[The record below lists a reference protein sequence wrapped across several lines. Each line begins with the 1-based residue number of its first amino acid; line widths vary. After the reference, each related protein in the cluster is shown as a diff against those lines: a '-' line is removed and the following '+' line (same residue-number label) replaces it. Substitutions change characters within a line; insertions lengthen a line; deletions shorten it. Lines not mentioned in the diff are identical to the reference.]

1 MTSRRI
7 GLVRMLFP
15 FGMICLP
22 LAATVAAAEA
32 PPMAKAPS
40 AAQTPSM
47 ERVVALLQT
56 GQEPVRVVCFG
67 DSITGV
73 YYHTGGRRAWCDML
87 GIALKRLYP
96 QARVEMFN
104 AGISGNTS
112 AAGLKRIE
120 KDVLARRPHLVV
132 VMFGMNDTARAPRE
146 QFEAN
151 LKSIVDRCRGIGA
164 AVVLCTPNSVYPNE
178 PRPVERLAQFAES
191 VRRVAK
197 ELSVPLADCYQ
208 AYEAIR
214 AKDPQAWKL
223 LMSETIHPSM
233 NGHRLFA
240 EVMAQAISGRRVS
253 LDDVPAP
260 DDALRFTLRRLRAGQ
275 PVSMIAMPPYD
286 RLVPDAL
293 RELFPQARIEVAV
306 WPTEGQSLKQ
316 LEQWA
321 AGVRRQKPNLVVVA
335 IPASVRASSEDDFI
349 RACSWI
355 LDLSIDFGHLS
366 WDRMVV
372 LPSVT
377 SPLDAE
383 QSRDESLARRIIQ
396 GADAA
401 VVERRPGDTRTA
413 AEIVRAWIKRQA
425 ELIPAAASQTK

>member
-1 MTSRRI
+1 
-7 GLVRMLFP
+7 
-15 FGMICLP
+15 
-22 LAATVAAAEA
+22 
-32 PPMAKAPS
+32 MAKAPS

-191 VRRVAK
+191 VRRVGETRCLWPTATRPRRSAPRTRK
-197 ELSVPLADCYQ
+197 PEAADERDDLSVDERPPLVCRSD
-208 AYEAIR
+208 
-214 AKDPQAWKL
+214 
-223 LMSETIHPSM
+223 
-233 NGHRLFA
+233 G
-240 EVMAQAISGRRVS
+240 SGDQRS
-253 LDDVPAP
+253 C
-260 DDALRFTLRRLRAGQ
+260 
-275 PVSMIAMPPYD
+275 
-286 RLVPDAL
+286 
-293 RELFPQARIEVAV
+293 VA
-306 WPTEGQSLKQ
+306 
-316 LEQWA
+316 
-321 AGVRRQKPNLVVVA
+321 
-335 IPASVRASSEDDFI
+335 
-349 RACSWI
+349 
-355 LDLSIDFGHLS
+355 
-366 WDRMVV
+366 
-372 LPSVT
+372 
-377 SPLDAE
+377 
-383 QSRDESLARRIIQ
+383 
-396 GADAA
+396 
-401 VVERRPGDTRTA
+401 
-413 AEIVRAWIKRQA
+413 
-425 ELIPAAASQTK
+425 

>member
-1 MTSRRI
+1 MKSRRI
-7 GLVRMLFP
+7 GLVQASLT
-15 FGMICLP
+15 FGMICFVV
-22 LAATVAAAEA
+22 ATAAAAE
-32 PPMAKAPS
+32 MPS
-40 AAQTPSM
+40 V
-47 ERVVALLQT
+47 ERVVALLQA
-56 GQEPVRVVCFG
+56 GQEPVRVACFG

-96 QARVEMFN
+96 QSRVEMFN

-112 AAGLKRIE
+112 AAGLKRID

-151 LKSIVDRCRGIGA
+151 LKSIVDRCRKVGA
-164 AVVLCTPNSVYPNE
+164 AVVLCTPNSVYPNT
-178 PRPVERLAQFAES
+178 PRPVDRLAQFAES

-208 AYEAIR
+208 AYEAIH

-240 EVMAQAISGRRVS
+240 EVMAQAISGHRVS
-253 LDDVPAP
+253 LDDVPP
-260 DDALRFTLRRLRAGQ
+260 LEDTLRFTLRRLRAGQ

-286 RLVPDAL
+286 RLVPEAL
-293 RELFPQARIEVAV
+293 RELSPQAKIDVTV

-321 AGVRRQKPNLVVVA
+321 AGVRRQKPNLVVIAV
-335 IPASVRASSEDDFI
+335 PASVRASSEDDFI
-349 RACSWI
+349 RAYSWI
-355 LDLSIDFGHLS
+355 LDLSIDFGYLS

-377 SPLDAE
+377 GPLDAE
-383 QSRDESLARRIIQ
+383 QSRAESLAGRIIL

-401 VVERRPGDTRTA
+401 VVQRRPGDTRTA
-413 AEIVRAWIKRQA
+413 AEIVRAWIARQA
-425 ELIPAAASQTK
+425 DLIPPTTATQNK